1 VRRPAKA
8 EVGGHGTGAAY
19 AERYAGVNN
28 LQAVMG
34 LSMTVAPIGM
44 MIGVA
49 IPNLVPVAGI
59 RNSRALLP
67 GGARVSE
74 RVVKAVTSSSLPLS
88 QRAS

>member
-1 VRRPAKA
+1 M
-8 EVGGHGTGAAY
+8 
-19 AERYAGVNN
+19 NN

-59 RNSRALLP
+59 RNSRA
-67 GGARVSE
+67 
-74 RVVKAVTSSSLPLS
+74 SLP
-88 QRAS
+88 